1 MNFTSTTSPSRTTSK
16 RASSRSPWSRNYRAS
31 SRMPSK
37 SLAAKMRPCAKTRA
51 TIGVGPVKAE
61 AGKACD
67 IYDIKKREALI
78 AEVLKTTKPTTKSSG
93 RQAPKREVQDTRK
106 RKNIRIRRA
115 NFETESL
122 DGWECWMF
130 SVRGT
135 SQSWNR
141 TRKGMHQSKRRA
153 EV

>member
-1 MNFTSTTSPSRTTSK
+1 
-16 RASSRSPWSRNYRAS
+16 
-31 SRMPSK
+31 
-37 SLAAKMRPCAKTRA
+37 MRPYAKTRA

-106 RKNIRIRRA
+106 RKNIRIHRA
-115 NFETESL
+115 DSDTESL

-135 SQSWNR
+135 SQSQNG
-141 TRKGMHQSKRRA
+141 TDESEA
-153 EV
+153 